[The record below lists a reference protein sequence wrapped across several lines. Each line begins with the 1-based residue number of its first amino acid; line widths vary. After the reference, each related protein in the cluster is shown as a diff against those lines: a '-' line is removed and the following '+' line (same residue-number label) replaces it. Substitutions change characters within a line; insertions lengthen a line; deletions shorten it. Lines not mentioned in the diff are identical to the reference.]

1 MLLRP
6 LFLAAMAR
14 STHRAGVSAIRRPG
28 LRAIRR
34 LALCAAVCAVVP
46 WTLSSTPAAA
56 QVPYREAPAIPPALE
71 AYRGWVLH
79 DHKDLLCAALGE
91 AKACQWPGLLTLEVG
106 EGHARWA
113 LEVWLDTPGRVA
125 LPGDAQRLPTDVRDG
140 EQPALVVRD
149 SAGLPSALLLAG
161 HHKLSGR
168 FDWASAPE
176 TLPIPAEVAAIVLN
190 ALGKQVPRPR
200 REGGQLWLGQQERS
214 DEGARDSLRVRVFRR
229 LDDGVPLRLTTRLEV
244 QAAGRARD
252 VAVGLVL
259 PAGSTPTALDGGG
272 LPAVIGDDG
281 ALRLHVRPG
290 SYTVTI
296 GAVMAGDPSTVPVPA
311 HASATGIEEIEAWA
325 WFADETVRSAEL
337 SGLTPVDPTRAG
349 LPTDWH
355 GGNSLLARQGEALVI
370 KTLRRGMA
378 EAAPD
383 RLTLHRDLWLDLDG
397 GGLTARDQIDGT
409 MHRAFR
415 VDFASSGGR
424 LGRVHDGKAQRDAL
438 ITTRQGE
445 DGSPRVGVELRDSE
459 VKLRAESR
467 LEGAIETLPAVG
479 WDLDPQELKAS
490 LHLPPGWRL
499 LAAEGVDRAP
509 NTWLASWTLLD
520 FFLVLMVALATGK
533 LFGPIGG
540 VLALVT
546 TVICH
551 GEEDA
556 PAWIWVWLL
565 ALTALLRVLPEGWLR
580 RIGVWLRVLC
590 GGALL
595 VMAIPF
601 AILQIRHGVY
611 PQVSVSSGFGAP
623 FQIGSLALKDDDRAE
638 QTAVEAALVEEAQD
652 APMAKAAEA
661 PAQVQQQAEQ
671 GLSESMGGAVEAAS
685 SNALYGFN
693 SRGPSRKQ
701 AKADWSKAERNLVEV
716 DPKAVVQTGF
726 GVPSWQGSTWSLEWS
741 GPVRH
746 DHTMRLWLQS
756 PLHGLLLALLRVALM
771 LALAVQVLELRAVLP
786 SLRALLARSTG
797 MFGGTAALLLT
808 LGAMA
813 LLGAPS
819 AWAQSATDLE
829 ALASARPLSGAGFS
843 TWPPSEALDALRDR
857 LIDAESCHGPCTTTP
872 SATLRVDAAGAVTLQ
887 AEVHVLRAA
896 GWAIPTGM
904 QIGGARVDGQV
915 SSALRREADGTTW
928 LRLPAGRHAVE
939 VEGLLPAGASVAL
952 AFEAWSRPGRLRVEA
967 GQWRVDGLDPDG
979 IPRESLQLSR
989 VQPEAGATVQE
1000 RAAAEVPDWF
1010 TVERRLLIGLPWRVE
1025 TVVVRQRPGQPTLVE
1040 LPLLA
1045 GEAVLSEGVRVEE
1058 KGGRRVALLALE
1070 RDVDTVSLSSQ
1081 LAVSPAIALTAPRGV
1096 PWTETWHVEC
1106 SPIWRCQ
1113 GDGVLPVQR
1122 VDGDR
1127 RLRPTYR
1134 PWPGEALTLKIDRP
1148 AGAEGQALTIDAVR
1162 FDVTPGQRLLA
1173 ATLDLDVR
1181 ASQGAIRKLTLPADA
1196 ELQKVRIGGKDRA
1209 LQLERG
1215 VLHLPIEPGAA
1226 QVHIAWQQPWER
1238 AAVEALPTVDIGG
1251 PAVNVRTTLHLGDD
1265 RWLLFARG
1273 PSWGPAVLF
1282 WSHLAVLL
1290 LLALML
1296 SRLRG
1301 LPLRPLQWLLL
1312 CIGFANIGTPP
1323 LLIFVGWLIALSWR
1337 RQHFSTRPSPEQ
1349 GGLFDLVQLGLV
1361 AATVAALGALYA
1373 AIHSNL
1379 LLDVDMQVEGAGS
1392 SNNHLTWYVDRV
1404 GGPLPDAAMISLP
1417 LWVFRVA
1424 MLLWSLWLVSAL
1436 LRWLPWA
1443 FRCWSDGGIWR
1454 PMTATKRSAA
1464 EPSAVPPAD
1473 DSGAF
1478 RPSGPARDDL
1488 PPPPAAP

>member
-1 MLLRP
+1 MSLRP
-6 LFLAAMAR
+6 PRHKAVAPMASRPPLAV
-14 STHRAGVSAIRRPG
+14 AG
-28 LRAIRR
+28 R
-34 LALCAAVCAVVP
+34 LALCAALSASGL
-46 WTLSSTPAAA
+46 WTLVAAPATA
-56 QVPYREAPAIPPALE
+56 QEPYREAPAIPPALE

-91 AKACQWPGLLTLEVG
+91 GRACQWPGLLTLEVG

-113 LEVWLDTPGRVA
+113 LEVWLDAPGRVA
-125 LPGDAQRLPTDVRDG
+125 LPGDAQRLPTEVRDG
-140 EQPALVVRD
+140 ELPALVVRD
-149 SAGLPSALLLAG
+149 GDGRPAALLLAG

-176 TLPIPAEVAAIVLN
+176 TLPIPAEVAAISLTT
-190 ALGKQVPRPR
+190 LGKQVPRPR

-229 LDDGVPLRLTTRLEV
+229 LDDGVPMHLTTRLEV

-259 PAGSTPTALDGGG
+259 PLGATPTSLDGGG

-296 GAVMAGDPSTVPVPA
+296 CAVLAGDPTSVPVPA
-311 HASATGIEEIEAWA
+311 HASATGIEEVEAWA
-325 WFADETVRSAEL
+325 WFADEAVRSVEL

-349 LPTDWH
+349 LPTDWQ
-355 GGNSLLARQGEALVI
+355 GGNSLLARPGEALEI
-370 KTLRRGMA
+370 NTLRRGMA

-383 RLTLHRDLWLDLDG
+383 RLTLQRDLWLDLDG
-397 GGLTARDQIDGT
+397 GGWTTRDQIDGV

-415 VDFASSGGR
+415 VDFASAGGR
-424 LGRVHDGKAQRDAL
+424 LGRVHDVKAQRDAL
-438 ITTRQGE
+438 ITTRAGA
-445 DGSPRVGVELRDSE
+445 DGSPRVGVELRDSA
-459 VKLRAESR
+459 VQLRAESR
-467 LEGAIETLPAVG
+467 LAGAIDPLLAVG
-479 WDLDPQELKAS
+479 WDLDPQQLRAN

-509 NTWLASWTLLD
+509 NTWMASWTLLD

-540 VLALVT
+540 LLALVT

-551 GEEDA
+551 GEDDA

-565 ALTALLRVLPEGWLR
+565 ALTASLRVLPEGWLR
-580 RIGVWLRVLC
+580 RIGIGLRVLC

-611 PQVSVSSGFGAP
+611 PQVASGGGFGSA
-623 FQIGSLALKDDDRAE
+623 FQIGSLALEGGEQAKGAAAAPTEEQPSAE
-638 QTAVEAALVEEAQD
+638 AMAQ
-652 APMAKAAEA
+652 KAAEV
-661 PAQVQQQAEQ
+661 PAEAQQQMEQ
-671 GLSESMGGAVEAAS
+671 GLAEAAGGAVEAAS
-685 SNALYGFN
+685 SGRTFGM
-693 SRGPSRKQ
+693 RGPSSKL
-701 AKADWSKAERNLVEV
+701 AKAYDYKAERNLVEV

-726 GVPSWQGSTWSLEWS
+726 GVPTWQGSTWTLEWS

-756 PLHGLLLALLRVALM
+756 PLHGLLLALLRVALL

-797 MFGGTAALLLT
+797 MFGGGAALWLVVCAAASL
-808 LGAMA
+808 AS
-813 LLGAPS
+813 PS
-819 AWAQSATDLE
+819 AWAQPAND
-829 ALASARPLSGAGFS
+829 AGAAGSQRIMAGPGFGS
-843 TWPPSEALDALRDR
+843 WPPSEALDALRVR
-857 LIDAESCHGPCTTTP
+857 LIEAESCGGPCTTTP
-872 SATLRVDAAGAVTLQ
+872 SATLRVDAAGAVTMQ
-887 AEVHVLRAA
+887 AEVHVVRAA
-896 GWAIPTGM
+896 GWTIPTGM
-904 QIGGARVDGQV
+904 QIVTARVDGQV
-915 SSALRREADGTTW
+915 TTALRREADGTTW
-928 LRLPAGRHAVE
+928 LRLSAGRHAVE
-939 VEGLLPAGASVAL
+939 VQGLLPAGASVVL
-952 AFEAWSRPGRLRVEA
+952 AFDAWSRPGRLGVEA
-967 GQWRVDGLDPDG
+967 PQWRVDGLDPDG

-989 VQPEAGATVQE
+989 VQPETGATVQE

-1010 TVERRLLIGLPWRVE
+1010 TVERRLRIGLPWQVE
-1025 TVVVRQRPGQPTLVE
+1025 TEIVRMRPGQPTLVE
-1040 LPLLA
+1040 LALLE
-1045 GEAVLSEGVRVEE
+1045 GEAVLREDVRVEE
-1058 KGGRRVALLALE
+1058 KGGRRVALVELE
-1070 RDVDTVSLSSQ
+1070 RDDTTVTLSSQ
-1081 LAVSPAIALTAPRGV
+1081 LTVSPSIALTAPRGV

-1106 SPIWRCQ
+1106 SPIWRCE
-1113 GDGVLPVQR
+1113 GEGVLPVQR
-1122 VDGDR
+1122 VDGNG
-1127 RLRPTYR
+1127 RLQPTYR
-1134 PWPGEALTLKIDRP
+1134 PWPGELLTLKIERP

-1173 ATLDLDVR
+1173 ATLDLEVR

-1226 QVHIAWQQPWER
+1226 QVHIAWQQPWQR
-1238 AAVEALPTVDIGG
+1238 AAVETLPTVDIGG
-1251 PAVNVRTTLHLGDD
+1251 PAVNLRATLHLGDD

-1273 PSWGPAVLF
+1273 PAWGPAVLF
-1282 WSHLAVLL
+1282 WSHLGVLFLLAVL
-1290 LLALML
+1290 L

-1301 LPLRPLQWLLL
+1301 LPLRPFQWLLL

-1323 LLIFVGWLIALSWR
+1323 LLLFVGWLIALSWR
-1337 RQHFSTRPSPEQ
+1337 RQHFSTRPSPAQ

-1361 AATVAALGALYA
+1361 VATVAALGSLYA

-1404 GGPLPDAAMISLP
+1404 DGPLPESSMISLP
-1417 LWVFRVA
+1417 LWVFRVG

-1454 PMTATKRSAA
+1454 PMTARRQPEAA
-1464 EPSAVPPAD
+1464 TTGAPAGD
-1473 DSGAF
+1473 VATAYQA
-1478 RPSGPARDDL
+1478 SGPARDDL
-1488 PPPPAAP
+1488 PQPPASP